1 MKKRK
6 NVKTPRRGKYK
17 ANEPTYFQERERERE
32 RENGS
37 LPRPELEILRVNNYY
52 FVARTLSFCPLPQTH
67 SLEFTVLT
75 VVLMEGKQR
84 GERWKGNKDEKD
96 GREKRVEERK

>member
-1 MKKRK
+1 MF
-6 NVKTPRRGKYK
+6 PR
-17 ANEPTYFQERERERE
+17 ERERERE

-75 VVLMEGKQR
+75 VVLMERKQR
-84 GERWKGNKDEKD
+84 GERWKEERRKMEGREEKD
-96 GREKRVEERK
+96 GRETKRRKMEGRRELRKENE